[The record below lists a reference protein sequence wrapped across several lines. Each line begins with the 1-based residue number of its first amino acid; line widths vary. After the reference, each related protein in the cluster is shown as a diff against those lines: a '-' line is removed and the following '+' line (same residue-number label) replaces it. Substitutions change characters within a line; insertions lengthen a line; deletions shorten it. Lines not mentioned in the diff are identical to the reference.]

1 MKKDTFK
8 QFCSI
13 IYERSGISLGDKKE
27 ALVAARVGK
36 RTRTLG
42 LTTVEEY
49 LSYVINDQSGDEII
63 HLLDAISTNVTYFF
77 REIEHFN
84 LITQCFLN
92 WYSSGKRSFRFWS
105 AGCSS
110 GEEPYS
116 IAITL
121 LEALQE
127 KLVPDI
133 KILATDLSTK
143 VLSIASNGMYDSK
156 KVEDIP
162 EPILRK
168 YFEKSQDTWRVNDSI
183 RSLVTFCR
191 LNLSSIPYPMSG
203 PMDMILCRN
212 VMIYFDQTFRKQL
225 ISEYHRLLKPGG
237 YLLVGHSESLTGMT
251 NGFKTVSPSV
261 YIKV

>member
-1 MKKDTFK
+1 MKQDTFN

-36 RTRTLG
+36 RTRQLG
-42 LTTVEEY
+42 LDSIEDY
-49 LSYVINDQSGDEII
+49 LIYVQKDGTGDEII

-77 REIEHFN
+77 RETEHFN
-84 LITQCFLN
+84 TITQCFLEWLSHGN
-92 WYSSGKRSFRFWS
+92 RTFRFWS

-121 LEALQE
+121 LEAL
-127 KLVPDI
+127 LNRPLPDI

-143 VLSIASNGMYDSK
+143 VLTTASAGIYNSK
-156 KVEDIP
+156 KVENLP
-162 EPILRK
+162 ETILRK
-168 YFEKSQDTWRVNDSI
+168 YFVSDNNEYRINDSV
-183 RSLVTFCR
+183 RSLITFSR
-191 LNLSSIPYPMSG
+191 LNLSAIPFPMNG
-203 PMDMILCRN
+203 PMDMIFCRN
-212 VMIYFDQTFRKQL
+212 VMIYFDQPFRKQL

-237 YLLVGHSESLTGMT
+237 YLLVGHSESLTGLI
-251 NGFKTVSPSV
+251 NGFKTIAPSI
-261 YIKV
+261 YIKI

>member
-13 IYERSGISLGDKKE
+13 IYQRSGISLGEKKE

-42 LTTVEEY
+42 LDTIEEY
-49 LSYVINDQSGDEII
+49 LSYVNNDQSGDEII

-77 REIEHFN
+77 RETEHFN
-84 LITQCFLN
+84 LITQCFLD
-92 WYSSGKRSFRFWS
+92 WYSHGKRSFRFWS

-127 KLVPDI
+127 KQVPDI

-143 VLSIASNGMYDSK
+143 VLSTASNGMYDPK
-156 KVEDIP
+156 KVADIP
-162 EPILRK
+162 ALIMQK
-168 YFEKSQDTWRVNDSI
+168 YFEKSHDTYRVSNSI

-191 LNLSSIPYPMSG
+191 LNLSNIPYPMSG

-261 YIKV
+261 YTKV